1 MGKAKRVSDE
11 LSIAGQVTPEG
22 LQQAAADG
30 FKSVL
35 NLRSPDEADALS
47 DEQQQAEA
55 AGLAYSNVPLSSNF
69 NDSQVSEA
77 LEALEGLPKPVLIHC
92 GAGARAGA
100 IALIAKATQENL
112 SPEALIAQA
121 EQLGLSPDQPHLR
134 QFIET
139 HQPSASLGNSVAR
152 SRNC

>member
-1 MGKAKRVSDE
+1 MGEAKRVSDE

-35 NLRSPDEADALS
+35 NLRSPDEAGALS
-47 DEQQQAEA
+47 DEQQQTEA
-55 AGLAYSNVPLSSNF
+55 AGLAYSNVPLSNSDF
-69 NDSQVSEA
+69 NNGQVSEA

-100 IALIAKATQENL
+100 IALIARATQENL
-112 SPEALIAQA
+112 PPEALIAQA
-121 EQLGLSPDQPHLR
+121 EQLGLSPDQPHLK

-139 HQPSASLGNSVAR
+139 HHPPEA
-152 SRNC
+152 

>member
-1 MGKAKRVSDE
+1 MGEAKRVSDE
-11 LSIAGQVTPEG
+11 LSIAGQVTPQQ
-22 LQQAAADG
+22 LQQAAAEG

-35 NLRSPDEADALS
+35 NLRSPDEAGVLS
-47 DEQQQAEA
+47 DEQRQAEV
-55 AGLAYSNVPLSSNF
+55 AGLAYSNIPLSNSDLN
-69 NDSQVSEA
+69 NGQVSKA

-112 SPEALIAQA
+112 SPEELIDQA
-121 EQLGLSPDQPHLR
+121 KQLGLSSDQPHLK

-139 HQPSASLGNSVAR
+139 HHPPEA
-152 SRNC
+152 

>member
-1 MGKAKRVSDE
+1 MGEPKRVSDE
-11 LSIAGQVTPEG
+11 LSIAGQVTPEQ
-22 LQQAAADG
+22 LQQAAAEG

-35 NLRSPDEADALS
+35 NLRSPDEAGVLS

-55 AGLAYSNVPLSSNF
+55 AGLAYSNVPLSNSNLS
-69 NDSQVSEA
+69 NGQVSEA

-112 SPEALIAQA
+112 SPEDLTEQA
-121 EQLGLSPDQPHLR
+121 EQLGLEPDQPHLK

-139 HQPSASLGNSVAR
+139 HHPPKELLPER
-152 SRNC
+152 H